1 MLSVPSTS
9 SRRHLPKPF
18 VIACIAFG
26 GLVAVWGALF
36 FAAWSVRQTERS
48 ARVYAD
54 VETLRIDGGN
64 GDIEVIAED
73 RDDVEVVTHMTWG
86 LKKPR
91 IEQGFSGGALRLT
104 GGCGFWGSFGP
115 QGCDAEFEVR
125 VPRDLEVDVRGSS
138 GDVSG
143 HGLTGPVTLLTSSGD
158 VEAIDL
164 SGRLRIGSSSGDLDV
179 ENYRGREVEAD
190 ASSGDVTVRALVVPS
205 RIDAV
210 TSSGDVTVVVPGE
223 VAYDVE
229 TDTSSGDTSVEVD
242 QSRGSR
248 HFVRAKTSSGDVSV
262 VRLDGSD

>member
-1 MLSVPSTS
+1 MSTS
-9 SRRHLPKPF
+9 SRKGLSRPF
-18 VIACIAFG
+18 VIVCLVIG
-26 GLVAVWGALF
+26 GLVAVWGTLF
-36 FAAWSVRQTERS
+36 FAAWSVRQSERAS
-48 ARVYAD
+48 QVYAD

-138 GDVSG
+138 GDVTG
-143 HGLTGPVTLLTSSGD
+143 RGLTGPATLLTSSGD

-164 SGRLRIGSSSGDLDV
+164 SGRLRIGSSSGDLEV
-179 ENYRGREVEAD
+179 ESYRGRAVEAD
-190 ASSGDVTVRALVVPS
+190 ASSGDVTVRALVVPD

-210 TSSGDVTVVVPGE
+210 TSSGEVTVVVPGE

-229 TDTSSGDTSVEVD
+229 TDTSSGDTRVEVD

-248 HFVRAKTSSGDVSV
+248 HFIRAKTSSGDVTV
-262 VRLDGSD
+262 ARTDGE